1 MIGKGIE
8 INNIHTYRD
17 LGVSISSKSIGA
29 PALNRITESVPFMN
43 GVYDFSDMFEEE
55 TYGERVLQY
64 EFDLSDVSKGLVNAK
79 KMKIINFF
87 KNNRNSILRDDT
99 VRGYH
104 FNFVRMIEHS
114 FKESGLEGKLTVSL
128 ATQPFKVRD
137 IYEGNNSWD
146 DFNFELDILQD
157 TKFEISNMT
166 DIVIHN
172 VGGKKVIPEII
183 CSSSMEV
190 VKDNM
195 TYKLKKG
202 SNKDYRFKLD
212 VGANNI
218 TVKGNGFIEFKF
230 RKELL

>member
-17 LGVSISSKSIGA
+17 LGVSISSKTIGT

-43 GVYDFSDMFEEE
+43 GVYDFSDIFEDE

-64 EFDLSDVSKGLVNAK
+64 EFDLSDVSKELMNAK

-87 KNNRNSILRDDT
+87 KNNRNSVLRDDT
-99 VRGYH
+99 IKGYF
-104 FNFVRMIEHS
+104 FNFERMTDHS

-128 ATQPFKVRD
+128 TTHPFKVRD
-137 IYEGNNSWD
+137 VYEGNNSWD

-157 TKFEISNMT
+157 TKFEVSNIT
-166 DIVIHN
+166 NITIHN
-172 VGGKKVIPEII
+172 TGGKKVIPEVI
-183 CSSSMEV
+183 CSSDMEV

-195 TYKLKKG
+195 TYKLNKG
-202 SNKDYRFKLD
+202 SSKDYRFKLD